1 MAPAYPEAIE
11 RARAAFVSR
20 DAEAFAECF
29 AEDSELRLPRN
40 LLEGGGYAGRDG
52 AKEAIADS
60 FETWADIQ
68 IEVEGSRE
76 IDGQFLL
83 TTRVTNV
90 GKPGT
95 PSVEYIGYHLVRL
108 RGEEIVSWRPYASE
122 QDALEAAR
130 RRPSD

>member
-1 MAPAYPEAIE
+1 MPEGYPETIE
-11 RARAAFVSR
+11 RARAAFVAR

-40 LLEGGGYAGRDG
+40 LLEGGGYVGREG

-68 IEVEGSRE
+68 IEVEGFRE
-76 IDGQFLL
+76 IDDQFLL

-95 PSVEYIGYHLVRL
+95 PSVEYAGWHLVRL
-108 RGEEIVSWRPYASE
+108 RGDEIVSWRPYASE
-122 QDALEAAR
+122 RDALEAVGLQK
-130 RRPSD
+130 